1 MMMGKFFRFRA
12 CVLFVAAT
20 LAVCSFSLAQTAKPS
35 PSRRAQVS
43 YRIAGTV
50 VNIKTSQPLARVQVA
65 VTETKNPQNTQSMV
79 TAEDGRF
86 QFQVGAGKY
95 SLQGLKRGFL
105 TFAYE
110 QHENFW
116 TGIVT
121 GAGLDTENLIL
132 RLPPTAMIGGKV
144 TDEIGEPVRGAT
156 ITIFRENHF
165 AGVSRV
171 ETSANVATDDQ
182 GTYEAD
188 SLGTGTYFVS
198 VTSQP
203 WYAEHPIA
211 SQANAGMPSMIDRDL
226 DVAYPASYYKEAT
239 EADDA
244 TPIPLRPGDQVEVDF
259 HLNPVPALRL
269 VLHGA
274 SDPASAVPTLRKPG
288 FEGVGVPVDGRAEQA
303 MPGVYEMAGLA
314 PGKYILQTNNS
325 SNGTMQGSTE
335 VDLANDGQEL
345 DLSAAGPA
353 ATVKM
358 TVQLRGAT
366 DLPPRLYLGLRDEK
380 GTVGGLSQV
389 NEKGE
394 VVFSGILPGTYQVV
408 AGSSRKSYSVA
419 RIASED
425 GVTAGHSLS
434 IAAGASLQ
442 VTAVLVGGAS
452 TVEGVAQRSGKPA
465 PAAMVVLVPD
475 DPEANLELFRR
486 DQSDLD
492 GSFALA
498 QVVPGTYTILA
509 IENGWELDWAKP
521 AIIES
526 YRQHGQK
533 IVVPDGRKGS
543 IHLPAPI
550 EVQPKL

>member
-1 MMMGKFFRFRA
+1 MKMGKSLRLP
-12 CVLFVAAT
+12 CVLLAAAL
-20 LAVCSFSLAQTAKPS
+20 LAASSFLLAQTAKPL
-35 PSRRAQVS
+35 PSRKPQGS
-43 YRIAGTV
+43 YRILGTV
-50 VNIKTSQPLARVQVA
+50 VNSKTSQPLSRVQVA
-65 VTETKNPQNTQSMV
+65 VTDTKNPQNTQTMV
-79 TAEDGRF
+79 TSEDGRF

-95 SLQGLKRGFL
+95 SLQGSKRGFL

-121 GAGLDTENLIL
+121 GAGLDTESLVL
-132 RLPPTAMIGGKV
+132 RLPPTAMISGKV

-156 ITIFRENHF
+156 ITVFRENHG

-171 ETSANVATDDQ
+171 EATANVATDDL
-182 GTYEAD
+182 GTYEVD
-188 SLGTGTYFVS
+188 SLGLGTYFVS
-198 VTSQP
+198 ATAQP
-203 WYAEHPIA
+203 WYAEHRMT
-211 SQANAGMPSMIDRDL
+211 SQANAGMASLIDPDL

-274 SDPASAVPTLRKPG
+274 SDPAAAVPTLRRPG
-288 FEGVGVPVDGRAEQA
+288 FDGVGIPVDGRAEQA
-303 MPGVYEMAGLA
+303 TPGVYEMAGLA
-314 PGKYILQTNNS
+314 PGKYILQTNNP

-358 TVQLRGAT
+358 TAQLRGAT

-380 GTVGGLSQV
+380 GTVDGLSQV

-419 RIASED
+419 RIGSED

-434 IAAGASLQ
+434 VAAGASLQ

-465 PAAMVVLVPD
+465 SAAMVVLVPD

-498 QVVPGTYTILA
+498 QVVPGNYTILA
-509 IENGWELDWAKP
+509 IENGWDLDWAKP
-521 AIIES
+521 AVIES

-533 IVVPDGRKGS
+533 IVVPDGHKGS
-543 IHLPAPI
+543 IHLSAPV